1 MKIDIFPHIY
11 PKRFAERVLSL
22 SSAGLYMQKRFR
34 EIPVLTDLD
43 LRFRIMDRYGD
54 YVQVLTLSSP
64 PIEAMGT
71 PEETPELAR
80 LANDGMAAL
89 VEKYPDRFPGFVASL
104 PMNNPEVA
112 LREMDRAVTGLGA
125 TGVQI
130 FSNVNGRPLDEAE
143 FQPLFAGM
151 AAFNLP
157 VWLHPARS
165 PDFPD
170 YQTEKRSRY
179 DFWWVFGWP
188 YETTIAMGRLVF
200 SGIFD
205 QHPDLMIIAHHMG
218 AMIPFFEGRAG
229 SGLDQ
234 LGSRTEDPDDAV
246 ALGPPSSSPARLLPA
261 VLRRHRAVRGP
272 TRPGMRA
279 CLLRRRSRPLRH
291 RHAVRSREGAGLHSG
306 DDPVSRGNAGLLR
319 GESEDLRGERPEA
332 PQTQAAVGGQEGG
345 LFITRVT
352 PLGRDAIRKI

>member
-1 MKIDIFPHIY
+1 
-11 PKRFAERVLSL
+11 
-22 SSAGLYMQKRFR
+22 MQKRFR

-104 PMNNPEVA
+104 PMNNPEAA

-170 YQTEKRSRY
+170 YRTEKRSRY

-205 QHPDLMIIAHHMG
+205 QHPDLMIIAHHLG
-218 AMIPFFEGRAG
+218 AMIPFFEERAG

-246 ALGPPSSSPARLLPA
+246 ALGR
-261 VLRRHRAVRGP
+261 
-272 TRPGMRA
+272 
-279 CLLRRRSRPLRH
+279 LRRRPLDYFRLFYGDTALFGSRPGLECGLAFFGADHVLFGTDMPFDPEKGPGYIRETI
-291 RHAVRSREGAGLHSG
+291 RSLEEMRASSEEKAKIYE
-306 DDPVSRGNAGLLR
+306 GNARRLLK
-319 GESEDLRGERPEA
+319 LKLP
-332 PQTQAAVGGQEGG
+332 
-345 LFITRVT
+345 
-352 PLGRDAIRKI
+352 